1 MTETPQHSTVF
12 DTGQMQLATVY
23 AKALLGAA
31 GDSAES
37 VVDEFD
43 GFVELVAEIPAL
55 GAALASPRIPFEGK
69 ERIIDSA
76 LGGQISDVLLKFL
89 KVTARRGRLNCLHVI
104 HRALHDIFNKMTG
117 RVEVTLK
124 TAVDIDTQLISDLTT
139 KLEKATGQKVVLK
152 TTVDPELVGGIV
164 IQIGDT
170 VYDGSLANQLVKVR
184 DKALHSTTQAIRSA
198 LERFTLAE

>member
-1 MTETPQHSTVF
+1 MTETQHSTVF

-37 VVDEFD
+37 VLDEFD
-43 GFVELVAEIPAL
+43 GFVELVAEMPQL

-89 KVTARRGRLNCLHVI
+89 KVTARRGRLNCLQAI
-104 HRALHDIFNKMTG
+104 HKALHEVFNQMTG
-117 RVEVTLK
+117 RVEITLK
-124 TAVDIDTQLISDLTT
+124 TAVEIDAKLVADLTA
-139 KLEKATGQKVVLK
+139 KLQDAVGQKVVLK
-152 TTVDPELVGGIV
+152 TSVDPNLVGGIV

-184 DKALHSTTQAIRSA
+184 EKALHNTTQAIRSA